1 MRLLARKNRLTNIV
15 FVSKSSPFVT
25 YYVNSSAGLFFI
37 YKIHFSCIFMRFYKN
52 WPLGQGSCSSGTP
65 LLLGPAEQAH
75 RANAGLDI
83 AARLLEPIKEQFPIL
98 SHTDFYQV
106 SWYRVFLHQYDS
118 VISDIEFSYG
128 PNTRKV
134 GRPSWLAQSGSVAPT
149 KSWVWIL
156 AGTNFCLWIKKF
168 SRCARRK
175 TWPSLTWARVR
186 GFFPRP
192 GEAVI
197 TSS

>member
-106 SWYRVFLHQYDS
+106 SCLPETVLSITHSCPVPFFSWCCWTIEYWNDLVIYDNS
-118 VISDIEFSYG
+118 ILVIDH
-128 PNTRKV
+128 
-134 GRPSWLAQSGSVAPT
+134 
-149 KSWVWIL
+149 
-156 AGTNFCLWIKKF
+156 
-168 SRCARRK
+168 
-175 TWPSLTWARVR
+175 
-186 GFFPRP
+186 
-192 GEAVI
+192 AVCG
-197 TSS
+197 

>member
-1 MRLLARKNRLTNIV
+1 MKRYFSFSESARVWLGVFEWVCQILQFGWLSFSVVTFTMRLLARKNRLTNIV

-106 SWYRVFLHQYDS
+106 SWYRVL
-118 VISDIEFSYG
+118 I
-128 PNTRKV
+128 
-134 GRPSWLAQSGSVAPT
+134 
-149 KSWVWIL
+149 
-156 AGTNFCLWIKKF
+156 
-168 SRCARRK
+168 
-175 TWPSLTWARVR
+175 WP
-186 GFFPRP
+186 
-192 GEAVI
+192 
-197 TSS
+197 